1 MEINITINE
10 RITDLRTMSG
20 LSQKELADK
29 VGVTNSTISF
39 YEQEERSPSVDM
51 IIRLSKIFNVS
62 VDYLLGIDQKRNI
75 NLSGLKEE
83 DIQLIQCMVEHL
95 KNKKVQTYSNDPRS

>member
-1 MEINITINE
+1 MAEKYVCNLLKS
-10 RITDLRTMSG
+10 LRKDAG
-20 LSQKELADK
+20 LTQKELADK

-75 NLSGLKEE
+75 NLAGLKEE
-83 DIQLIQCMVEHL
+83 DIQLIQCIVEHL
-95 KNKKVQTYSNDPRS
+95 KNKKEQTYSKDSKS

>member
-1 MEINITINE
+1 MAEKYVCNLLKN
-10 RITDLRTMSG
+10 LRKDAG
-20 LSQKELADK
+20 LTQKELADK

-39 YEQEERSPSVDM
+39 YEQEERSTSVDM

>member
-1 MEINITINE
+1 MAEKYVCNLLKN
-10 RITDLRTMSG
+10 LRKDAG
-20 LSQKELADK
+20 LTQKELADK

>member
-1 MEINITINE
+1 MAEKYVCNLLKN
-10 RITDLRTMSG
+10 LRKDAG
-20 LSQKELADK
+20 LTQKELADK

-83 DIQLIQCMVEHL
+83 DIQLIQYGRTSQ
-95 KNKKVQTYSNDPRS
+95 KQKGADIF

>member
-1 MEINITINE
+1 MAEKYVCNLLKS
-10 RITDLRTMSG
+10 LRKDAG
-20 LSQKELADK
+20 LTQKELADK

-95 KNKKVQTYSNDPRS
+95 KNKKVQTYSKNQKS

>member
-1 MEINITINE
+1 MAEKYVCNLLKS
-10 RITDLRTMSG
+10 LRKDAG
-20 LSQKELADK
+20 LTQKELADK

-51 IIRLSKIFNVS
+51 IIRLAEIFNVS
-62 VDYLLGIDQKRNI
+62 VDYLLGIDQKKNI

-83 DIQLIQCMVEHL
+83 DIQLIHCMVEHL
-95 KNKKVQTYSNDPRS
+95 KNKKVQADSKDQRF

>member
-1 MEINITINE
+1 MAEKYVCNLLKN
-10 RITDLRTMSG
+10 LRKDAG
-20 LSQKELADK
+20 LTQKELADK

-62 VDYLLGIDQKRNI
+62 VDYLLGIDQMRNI

>member
-1 MEINITINE
+1 MAEKYVCNLLKN
-10 RITDLRTMSG
+10 LRKDAG
-20 LSQKELADK
+20 LTQKELADK
-29 VGVTNSTISF
+29 VGGTNSTISF